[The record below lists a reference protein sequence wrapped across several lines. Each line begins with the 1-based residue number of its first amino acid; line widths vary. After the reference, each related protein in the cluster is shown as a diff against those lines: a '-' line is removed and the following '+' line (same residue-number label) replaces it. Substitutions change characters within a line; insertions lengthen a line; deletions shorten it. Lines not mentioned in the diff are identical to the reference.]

1 MHVGMLGA
9 GSWGTALA
17 MVLARGGHTVTIWDI
32 DRSTLAA
39 IAAGENTRYL
49 PGFALPDAIR
59 ADDDLVAATTGVDMI
74 VIAVPSTA
82 VRSVANEVAD
92 RLAPGTLVCCVAK
105 GIETDTLMTMHE
117 ILEEVLPPATH
128 DSLAFLSGPSFA
140 KEVAAD
146 MPTAV
151 TVASRDPDTARA
163 VQQAFTASRF
173 RPYTTQDVMGVE
185 IGGCV
190 KNVIAIAS
198 GAADGLGFGAN
209 SRSALITRGL
219 AEITRLAV
227 ARGADALTLTGLAGI
242 GDLTLTCS
250 SELSRNYRVGLGL
263 GQGRRPAE
271 IEAELGQV
279 AEGVVNAISTKSMS
293 EKYGVDMPIS
303 TIVYRMVHEGLPAL
317 DAMEALIGRET
328 RPERY

>member
-1 MHVGMLGA
+1 MRIGMLGA

-17 MVLARGGHTVTIWDI
+17 MVLARAGHTTTVWDI
-32 DRSTLAA
+32 DGDILRA
-39 IAAGENTRYL
+39 ISRGENTRYL
-49 PGFALPDAIR
+49 PGYPLPDAIS
-59 ADDDLVAATTGVDMI
+59 AEDDLAAAVTDVDM
-74 VIAVPSTA
+74 VVLAVPSTA
-82 VRSVANEVAD
+82 VRSVAEQIAD
-92 RLAPGTLVCCVAK
+92 RVEPGTLVCCVAK
-105 GIETDTLMTMHE
+105 GIETETLMTMHE
-117 ILEEVLPPATH
+117 ILEEVLP
-128 DSLAFLSGPSFA
+128 DSSYRSLAFLSGPSFA

-151 TVASRDPDTARA
+151 SVAAHDPRTATA
-163 VQQAFTASRF
+163 VQAAFATARF
-173 RPYTTQDVMGVE
+173 RPYTTGDVMGVE

-198 GAADGLGFGAN
+198 GGADGMGFGAN

-227 ARGADALTLTGLAGI
+227 ARGADPLTLTGLAGI

-263 GQGRRPAE
+263 GRGRDLAE

-279 AEGVVNAISTKSMS
+279 AEGVVNARSTKAMA
-293 EKYGVDMPIS
+293 ERYGVDMPIS
-303 TIVYRMVHEGLPAL
+303 MTVYRVVYEGLSAVDGL
-317 DAMEALIGRET
+317 QALIGRTT
-328 RPERY
+328 RPERG